1 MIGVYLF
8 LFNDLLYFR
17 KILLYIGVCDFVV
30 CQVAC
35 QILVVSGHVD
45 QAVTGQVEQDRTW
58 FAFDFSLLCLRI
70 AAAIAWEDSGAG
82 IMPSL

>member
-1 MIGVYLF
+1 MIGVYLV

-58 FAFDFSLLCLRI
+58 FGPSILVLALLR
-70 AAAIAWEDSGAG
+70 E
-82 IMPSL
+82 

>member
-1 MIGVYLF
+1 MF

-17 KILLYIGVCDFVV
+17 QILLYIGVCDFVV

-58 FAFDFSLLCLRI
+58 IAFDFSLLCF
-70 AAAIAWEDSGAG
+70 ANSGSDSVGRFGCRYNAFAL
-82 IMPSL
+82 SE